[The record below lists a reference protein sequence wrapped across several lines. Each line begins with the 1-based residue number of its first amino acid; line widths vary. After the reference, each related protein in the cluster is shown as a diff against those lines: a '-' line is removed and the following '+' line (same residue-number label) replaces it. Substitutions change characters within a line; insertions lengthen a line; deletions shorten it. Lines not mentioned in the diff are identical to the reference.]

1 MKYTKI
7 VATIN
12 ASTCTEELLRG
23 LYKNGMDVVRLN
35 TAHMEIADM
44 DRIVALVRKVS
55 DKLAIM
61 VDTKGPNIRTC
72 NLDAPLTLK
81 IGDKLDLTGET
92 VPQEKAV
99 QVNYS
104 KFTAEVPV
112 GARIIFDDGA
122 MELLVLGKSGGLLH
136 CEAKRDGELKN
147 HKSVNV
153 PGAEL
158 KMPALTRKDRDFI
171 EYAVK
176 NDLDFIAHSFV
187 RSANDVLAVR
197 SILDTGDSDIRIIAK
212 IENRQGVDNLDE
224 ILKAADGV
232 MVARGDLGI
241 EIPLEEVPLIQKKLI
256 RACMAAGKSVI
267 TATQMLQSMENSP
280 LPTRAEIND
289 VANAVYDGTDA
300 VMLSG
305 ETAEGVYPVEAV
317 SVMSRILEETEKSPD
332 YYFTRVREQISDS
345 DENSAFLIHSAVEAA
360 ERLPVRAIVCNTAS
374 GLSARLCAAYRP
386 RKPIFAF
393 SYNPGVVRQ
402 LSLTYGVYAG
412 YNAFA
417 EDVIDLTR
425 QTCRTLIEEKR
436 LAPDDKVAML
446 AKNSQSMERN
456 NLFCLGAVK
465 DFI

>member
-256 RACMAAGKSVI
+256 RACCRAWRTARCRPAPKSTTSRTRST
-267 TATQMLQSMENSP
+267 TA
-280 LPTRAEIND
+280 PTR
-289 VANAVYDGTDA
+289 
-300 VMLSG
+300 
-305 ETAEGVYPVEAV
+305 
-317 SVMSRILEETEKSPD
+317 
-332 YYFTRVREQISDS
+332 
-345 DENSAFLIHSAVEAA
+345 
-360 ERLPVRAIVCNTAS
+360 
-374 GLSARLCAAYRP
+374 
-386 RKPIFAF
+386 
-393 SYNPGVVRQ
+393 
-402 LSLTYGVYAG
+402 
-412 YNAFA
+412 
-417 EDVIDLTR
+417 
-425 QTCRTLIEEKR
+425 
-436 LAPDDKVAML
+436 
-446 AKNSQSMERN
+446 
-456 NLFCLGAVK
+456 
-465 DFI
+465 